1 MTFEVPTINQEYC
14 EDQVARDTLTGH
26 QEDLEFFIIQ
36 TLTGEVVKITFVLI
50 PFELMLHPS
59 NRVLN

>member
-1 MTFEVPTINQEYC
+1 MTFEVPIINQEYC
-14 EDQVARDTLTGH
+14 EDQVAGDTLTGY

-36 TLTGEVVKITFVLI
+36 TLTGEVVKIIFVLI

>member
-14 EDQVARDTLTGH
+14 EDQVAGDALTGH

-50 PFELMLHPS
+50 AFEAYARPLK
-59 NRVLN
+59 

>member
-14 EDQVARDTLTGH
+14 EDQVAGDTLTGH

-36 TLTGEVVKITFVLI
+36 TLTGEVVKIIFVLI